1 MSRATPITA
10 GTNQPVTRSTS
21 AWMGRRA
28 LRGLDHADD
37 ARQHGVRPVWVTRS
51 VKLPD
56 VFSVPPVACM
66 PATFSTGTGSP
77 VSMDSST

>member
-1 MSRATPITA
+1 M
-10 GTNQPVTRSTS
+10 
-21 AWMGRRA
+21 
-28 LRGLDHADD
+28 RGLDHADD

-66 PATFSTGTGSP
+66 PDVFSTGTGSP